1 MRSVKYI
8 YKTDC
13 QFILYNSGNS
23 GYTAVLHALTVF
35 AVAKEKLQ
43 NVAIRG
49 GLIARV
55 ELRPTR
61 FYAHCLLPGHGAQVI
76 NAAQAKDAQGQ
87 LDAVWRGA
95 VNNCQSNDARH
106 VPRLIDDH

>member
-1 MRSVKYI
+1 M
-8 YKTDC
+8 
-13 QFILYNSGNS
+13 
-23 GYTAVLHALTVF
+23 
-35 AVAKEKLQ
+35 AKEKLQ

-49 GLIARV
+49 GLSARV

-61 FYAHCLLPGHGAQVI
+61 FNALCLVPGHGAQVP
-76 NAAQAKDAQGQ
+76 NATEAKDAQGQ

-95 VNNCQSNDARH
+95 VDNCQSNDARH